1 MQESAVKTVRGKDRI
16 MRLKQKVQEYERGI
30 CTERALLW
38 TAYFKNKANRKK
50 PVIIQ
55 MAEALL
61 HVLMNKSIKIY
72 PDELLVGNYT
82 SLRVGGIIYPELH
95 GVPVMLDLFKY
106 PKRAVNPLKIS
117 RSEQFKLAMTMPFW
131 QNRFLVA
138 RAFPNLLERARYS
151 IEQLQAKDY
160 YIYEAG
166 GIAHLAPDHEKLVRL
181 GVDEIKKEIERFR
194 AENKNPDND
203 SFYKAALISAEALA
217 CFGERYADCAQTLAD
232 DEKDPIRRAE
242 LLDIANVCRNVPRHG
257 AKTFHEALQ
266 SIFFLHIAIFQESMG
281 ETICPGR
288 IDQILYPY
296 YQSDLKAGRITP
308 ERARELLAVFCIKL
322 CETIPVFS
330 QAITNLAGGMPS
342 WQVIT
347 MGGTDRDGNDATN
360 ELSYMLVD
368 IASELR
374 MRQPNFHARIH
385 KGSPEEFK
393 KAIYTVLADGS
404 NSPALFNDEVIVPA
418 MTGVGYDIHDARD
431 YVAIGCVEPTA
442 PGKTLGSTDAA
453 ILNVPLAMELALNE
467 GRRFGSLLR
476 SGTQT
481 MPLMK
486 MQTMDDVAAAFVTQL
501 EYLIGRLI
509 GDLKIIERAHAEYHP
524 TPLTSLFIEGC
535 LDSGSCATSGGA
547 SYNFSGIQGVG
558 ISTAGDSLCAIE
570 RLVFQ
575 DRKISLVRL
584 REILTAR
591 KPDPYWFTLMRKA
604 PKFGNN
610 DARADF
616 WTKFVVDEYAR
627 ILKNAGGNTRGGQY
641 LAGIYSN
648 TAHMHFGKMTDALPC
663 GRLRGET
670 FPSGM
675 APQNGMDRCGP
686 TALINSMNSIDYT
699 QIANGINFN
708 LKLDTSS
715 VRDEKGRTML
725 ASLLDVYFRR
735 GGMQV
740 QLNVLDSAVLREA
753 KEHPDKYPFLLVRIS
768 GYSVYF
774 SDLSPELQDEII
786 TRTSNKAF

>member
-1 MQESAVKTVRGKDRI
+1 MQEAAVKKINSNDRI
-16 MRLKQKVQEYERGI
+16 NRLKRQVQEYKRGI

-38 TAYFKNKANRKK
+38 TAYFKDRKNRKK
-50 PVIIQ
+50 AVIVQI
-55 MAEALL
+55 AEALR
-61 HVLMNKSIKIY
+61 HVLMNKSITIY
-72 PDELLVGNYT
+72 PDELIVGNYT

-95 GVPVMLDLFKY
+95 GVPVMLDLLKY

-117 RSEQFKLAMTMPFW
+117 RKQQFKLAMILPFW

-138 RAFPNLLERARYS
+138 KAFPDLFKRARYS

-181 GVDEIKKEIERFR
+181 GIDKIKKEIEQFKTGNSNHDHD
-194 AENKNPDND
+194 A
-203 SFYKAALISAEALA
+203 FYEAALISAESLAL
-217 CFGERYADCAQTLAD
+217 FGERYGECAQALVVR
-232 DEKDPIRRAE
+232 ENDPTRRTE
-242 LLDIANVCRNVPRHG
+242 LLDIARVCSNVPRHG

-308 ERARELLAVFCIKL
+308 ERAWELLALFCIKL

-360 ELSYMLVD
+360 ELSYMLLD

-374 MRQPNFHARIH
+374 MRQPNFHARIYN
-385 KGSPEEFK
+385 KSPEDFK
-393 KAIYTVLADGS
+393 KAIYAVLADGS
-404 NSPALFNDEVIVPA
+404 NSPALFNDDVIVPA
-418 MTGVGYDIHDARD
+418 MTSVGYDIRDARD

-453 ILNVPLAMELALNE
+453 ILNIPRAMELALNE
-467 GRRFGSLLR
+467 GRRFDSHLR
-476 SGTQT
+476 SGAKT
-481 MPLMK
+481 MPVSQ

-501 EYLIGRLI
+501 EFLIGRLI
-509 GDLKIIERAHAEYHP
+509 SDLKNIEHAHAEYHP

-535 LDSGSCATSGGA
+535 LDSGTCSTQGGA
-547 SYNFSGIQGVG
+547 RYNFSGIQGVG
-558 ISTAGDSLCAIE
+558 ISTAGDSLCAID

-575 DRKISLVRL
+575 GKKISLIRL
-584 REILTAR
+584 RNILAAR
-591 KPDPYWFTLMRKA
+591 KVDAYWFTLMRKA

-610 DARADF
+610 DDRADF

-627 ILKNAGGNTRGGQY
+627 ILNQSGINTRGGQY

-648 TAHMHFGKMTDALPC
+648 TAHMHFGMNTDALPC
-663 GRLRGET
+663 GRLRGES

-675 APQNGMDRCGP
+675 APQNGMDRSGP
-686 TALINSMNSIDYT
+686 TALINSMNKIDYKK
-699 QIANGINFN
+699 IANGINFN
-708 LKLDTSS
+708 LKLDANS
-715 VRDEKGRTML
+715 VRDEKGRHML

-735 GGMQV
+735 GGMQA
-740 QLNVLDSAVLREA
+740 QLNVLDSKVLRKA
-753 KEHPDKYPFLLVRIS
+753 KEHPDQYPFLLVRIS

-786 TRTSNKAF
+786 ARTSNTAC